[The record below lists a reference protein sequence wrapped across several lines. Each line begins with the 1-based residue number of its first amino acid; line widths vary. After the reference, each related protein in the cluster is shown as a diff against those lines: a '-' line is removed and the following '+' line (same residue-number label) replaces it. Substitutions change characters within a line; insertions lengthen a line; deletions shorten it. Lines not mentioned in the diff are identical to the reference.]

1 MPRGG
6 CGKSLT
12 SSGPPWRRHPD
23 PTIESLDAAAYSSIA
38 VVTSSGSMALP
49 SSYSSV
55 TRG

>member
-1 MPRGG
+1 MP
-6 CGKSLT
+6 LPM